1 MERWKTLSPP
11 DFQAI
16 FQSVPGL
23 YLVLEPDFTIVA
35 VSDAYLQATMTRREE
50 ILGRGLF
57 EVFPDNPE
65 DPCATGVTNLRASLN
80 RVLAQR
86 APDRMA
92 IQKYDIRKPQ
102 SEGGAFEERYWSPLN
117 TPVLD
122 AEGAVV
128 YLIHQVVDVTEVV
141 KLGQKDH
148 ERSEVEQALRQ
159 SEERFRRLVQNSSDM
174 IKVLDAQGYV
184 LYESPSIERVLGYR
198 PEQRI
203 GRNIFRE
210 PLVHPDDMAA
220 ERSFLEDALRRP
232 GVVVSAEFRLRHAD
246 GSYRDIE
253 AIGQNRLDDPSV
265 GGIVANYRDITA
277 RKRAEAERRRLL
289 EQAEVARAEAET
301 ASRMK
306 DEFLATLSHEL
317 RTPLTAIFGWGRLL
331 RSGKVDSQDVEEGL
345 AAIERNARMLTHLV
359 EDLLDISR
367 IVSGTL
373 RLDVRQ
379 VQLAEVIE
387 AALAAVM
394 PAAEA
399 KGIRIHKVLDSLVG
413 PVSGDPARLQQV
425 VWNLLTNAIKFSP
438 KEGQV
443 QVLLERVNSH
453 VEISVID
460 TGQGIPPEFL
470 PHVFERFR
478 QADASTTRQ
487 HGGLGLGLSIVK
499 HLVEMHGGTVRAKSP
514 GEGQGATFTVTLPI
528 LVVHRRDSGPLRI
541 PSQEPQTEVESPSN
555 VLVGVNVLVV
565 DDEADARALVKR
577 VLAERGAEVRTAAT
591 VAEAL
596 LMLDTFRPNVLV
608 SDIGMP
614 EEDGY
619 DLIQQIRAGGRT
631 ARWLPA
637 VALTAFAQA
646 EDRKRAML
654 AGFQTHVSK
663 PVDPGELV
671 AVVASL
677 AGRTGGLQ
685 FGRHHGRADDALQ
698 GSDRIGQTGPD
709 RR

>member
-1 MERWKTLSPP
+1 MQRKTVAHP
-11 DFQAI
+11 DFPAI
-16 FQSVPGL
+16 FHSAPGL
-23 YLVLEPDFTIVA
+23 YLVLEPDLTIVA
-35 VSDAYLQATMTRREE
+35 ASDAYLRATSTRREE
-50 ILGRGLF
+50 ILGRALF
-57 EVFPDNPE
+57 DVFPDNPE
-65 DPCATGVTNLRASLN
+65 DSSATGVSPLRASLN
-80 RVLAQR
+80 RVLTER

-92 IQKYDIRKPQ
+92 IRTYGIVRP
-102 SEGGAFEERYWSPLN
+102 SPAGGQGGERSWRLLN
-117 TPVLD
+117 SPVLD
-122 AEGAVV
+122 AAGEVV
-128 YLIHQVVDVTEVV
+128 YLIHQVEDVTEAV
-141 KLGQKDH
+141 KLGQRDGECH
-148 ERSEVEQALRQ
+148 EVEQALRQ
-159 SEERFRRLVQNSSDM
+159 SEQRFRRLVQNSSDI
-174 IKVLDAQGYV
+174 IKLLDAQGNV
-184 LYESPSIERVLGYR
+184 LYESPSVERILGYR

-210 PLVHPDDMAA
+210 PLVHPDDLAA
-220 ERSFLEDALRRP
+220 KRTFLEDALRCP
-232 GVVVSAEFRLRHAD
+232 GAVVSAEFRLRHAD

-253 AIGQNRLDDPSV
+253 AIGQNRLDDPNV
-265 GGIVANYRDITA
+265 AGIVANYRDITA
-277 RKRAEAERRRLL
+277 RKQAEHERTRLL
-289 EQAEVARAEAET
+289 EQAQEARAEAET

-331 RSGKVDSQDVEEGL
+331 RSGKVDSQDMEEGL
-345 AAIERNARMLTHLV
+345 DAIERNARMLTHLV

-373 RLDVRQ
+373 RLDVRR
-379 VQLAEVIE
+379 VNLAEVID

-394 PAAEA
+394 PAADA

-413 PVSGDPARLQQV
+413 PVSGDPARLQQI
-425 VWNLLTNAIKFSP
+425 VWNLLTNAIKFTP
-438 KEGQV
+438 KLGQV

-460 TGQGIPPEFL
+460 TGQGIKPEFL

-514 GEGQGATFTVTLPI
+514 GEGQGATFTVMLPI
-528 LVVHRRDSGPLRI
+528 MVVHRQDAGPERVL
-541 PSQEPQTEVESPSN
+541 PKEPQATELESPSDA
-555 VLVGVNVLVV
+555 LAGVKVLVV
-565 DDEADARALVKR
+565 DDEADARELVKR
-577 VLAERGAEVRTAAT
+577 VLAESGAEVRIAAK

-596 LMLDTFRPNVLV
+596 PILDKFRPDVLV

-619 DLIQQIRAGGRT
+619 DLIRQIRAGGRT

-637 VALTAFAQA
+637 VALTAFARA
-646 EDRKRAML
+646 EDRTRAML

-663 PVDPGELV
+663 PVDPAELV

-677 AGRTGGLQ
+677 AGRTGGLH
-685 FGRHHGRADDALQ
+685 FGRHHG
-698 GSDRIGQTGPD
+698 
-709 RR
+709 